1 MKNNT
6 ILFVED
12 EATIRE
18 ELSQFLERYTDRGL
32 YIGENGEEGLA
43 LYEKYHPDIVISDIK
58 MPKMT
63 GIEMIKRIKA
73 SNPDQAIIL
82 TTAHSDSSFFL
93 EAIELQVDG
102 YLLKPLD
109 LKLLDKKIK
118 KISEHIVFRR
128 EYETQKIIMNEIAHL
143 QGSMLAVLNEEFK
156 LLFLNDKALA
166 FWGEENIEEAIKHD
180 RMLSSRMVKQEEY
193 FYPSEIEGRHWITE
207 IQLLPPH
214 KRIIALWTPGKE
226 VINTYVVD
234 VTYSAESKHTIISLS
249 EITKMEEE
257 KKLYQKQI
265 YVDELTQI
273 YNRTMFNKQLD
284 IELKRANSEK
294 SELSMIVMDI
304 DHFKQVND
312 HYGHMVGDEVL
323 VGLTHLI
330 KRKIRANDLFARWGG
345 EEFVILLP
353 DTDSEGARILAENL
367 RKMIEVHTF
376 SADISLTCSF
386 GVAAKKQDDVYLF
399 RKADEALYRAKLN
412 GRNRVVI
419 Y

>member
-1 MKNNT
+1 
-6 ILFVED
+6 
-12 EATIRE
+12 
-18 ELSQFLERYTDRGL
+18 
-32 YIGENGEEGLA
+32 
-43 LYEKYHPDIVISDIK
+43 
-58 MPKMT
+58 
-63 GIEMIKRIKA
+63 
-73 SNPDQAIIL
+73 
-82 TTAHSDSSFFL
+82 
-93 EAIELQVDG
+93 LQVDG

-109 LKLLDKKIK
+109 LKLLDNKIK
-118 KISEHIVFRR
+118 KISENIAFRR

-143 QGSMLAVLNEEFK
+143 QGSMLAVLNEEFE

-166 FWGEENIEEAIKHD
+166 FWGEENIEEAIKHN

-193 FYPSEIEGRHWITE
+193 FYPSDIEGRHWITE

-234 VTYSAESKHTIISLS
+234 VTYSTESKHTIISLS

-265 YVDELTQI
+265 YIDELTQI

-284 IELKRANSEK
+284 IELKRSNAEK
-294 SELSMIVMDI
+294 SELSMILMDI

-312 HYGHMVGDEVL
+312 RYGHMVGDEVL

-330 KRKIRANDLFARWGG
+330 KSKIRTNDLFARWGG

-353 DTDSEGARILAENL
+353 DTDSEGAWILAENL
-367 RKMIEVHTF
+367 RKMIEIYTF
-376 SADISLTCSF
+376 SAGISLTCSF
-386 GVAAKKQDDVYLF
+386 GVAAKKQEDIYLF

-412 GRNRVVI
+412 GRNRVVT